1 MSGHSKWAQI
11 KRKKAVTDQRRGKV
25 ISKHLRAIQ
34 AAARSGGSA
43 DPAANLQLRNAIE
56 LARNDDVPMDNIER
70 ALAKFGGD
78 DGEAAQFEDVTYEGY
93 APGGV
98 AVLVYALTNNRNRT
112 ASEVRH
118 VFSARGGSLGASGA
132 VAWQFERRGI
142 LEVPENSE
150 RSQEAAIDLGALD
163 LIEHEDGLEIH
174 VAPDSTYA
182 AKEALSAQGIP
193 VESASISMV
202 PQNTVTMRE
211 SDSEPVERLIE
222 ALEDLDD
229 IQDVYSNLEVTE

>member
-1 MSGHSKWAQI
+1 M
-11 KRKKAVTDQRRGKV
+11 
-25 ISKHLRAIQ
+25 
-34 AAARSGGSA
+34 
-43 DPAANLQLRNAIE
+43 
-56 LARNDDVPMDNIER
+56 
-70 ALAKFGGD
+70 
-78 DGEAAQFEDVTYEGY
+78 
-93 APGGV
+93 
-98 AVLVYALTNNRNRT
+98 
-112 ASEVRH
+112 
-118 VFSARGGSLGASGA
+118 GASGA